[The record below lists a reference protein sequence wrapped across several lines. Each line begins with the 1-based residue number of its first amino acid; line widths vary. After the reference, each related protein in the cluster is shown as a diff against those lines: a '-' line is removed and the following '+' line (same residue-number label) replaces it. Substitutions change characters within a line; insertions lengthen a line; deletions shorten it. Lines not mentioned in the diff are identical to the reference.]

1 MAMAGACYRLCER
14 GETMLE
20 PPQILE
26 VPAQTLAVIRL
37 TIPRGEMMKRFDP
50 TVRDVLAAMRAQ
62 AIGPAG
68 PVTAH
73 YFGIPGE
80 VFDFELGFPT
90 EQPILPTGQVYAA
103 EQPAQKIIRTVYT
116 GPFAGLPSAWGVFQ
130 NHIVAKGYRYATD
143 FREAYLNDPSM
154 ISDPTG
160 YRTELVRILL
170 D

>member
-1 MAMAGACYRLCER
+1 
-14 GETMLE
+14 MLE
-20 PPQILE
+20 PPQILDC
-26 VPAQTLAVIRL
+26 PPQMLAVTRL

-50 TVRDVLAAMRAQ
+50 AVREVLEVLKRQ
-62 AIGPAG
+62 ATAPAG

-73 YFGIPGE
+73 YLAFPNEI
-80 VFDFELGFPT
+80 FDFELGFPVT
-90 EQPILPTGQVYAA
+90 RAIAPEGTVYPV

-130 NHIVAKGYRYATD
+130 NYILARKYRYAGD
-143 FREAYLNDPSM
+143 FREAYLNDPNTV
-154 ISDPTG
+154 SDPTE